1 MAKPEQVLQIEP
13 QHELTFVGP
22 FTTAVSAVMSLKNP
36 SDRKVCFKIK
46 TTAPK
51 RYCVKPNSGV
61 IDPRDRVQ
69 VAVSLQPFEYD
80 PLEKNRHKFM
90 VQAMFAPEGEINSD
104 SLWKETDSSQLMD
117 SKLKCVFVMPVPDS
131 NNVVTAN
138 GAPSSGEKQASE
150 FHAATNSAVNA
161 NQAMTSSSS
170 PKLRHSAEIADTN
183 ADKSGELKKSVDEI
197 RNLQAE
203 ISTLR
208 QENLQL
214 KEEALRQKR
223 LASSRSGISNESS
236 SSRGGHASG
245 SSHDSFTVQAMS
257 PDATALSTT
266 YIYAALFVLV
276 LGIIIGKW
284 IF

>member
-1 MAKPEQVLQIEP
+1 MAKPEQVLIIEP

-36 SDRKVCFKIK
+36 TDRKLCFKIK

-61 IDPRDRVQ
+61 IDPKQKVQ

-90 VQAMFAPEGEINSD
+90 VQAMYAPEGEINSD
-104 SLWKETDSSQLMD
+104 SLWKETDSSNLMD
-117 SKLKCVFVMPVPDS
+117 SKLKCVFVMPMPDS
-131 NNVVTAN
+131 NNVTAN
-138 GAPSSGEKQASE
+138 GAATSETSKPASE
-150 FHAATNSAVNA
+150 FHAATNSAVSA
-161 NQAMTSSSS
+161 TQAMTSSSS
-170 PKLRHSAEIADTN
+170 PKLRHSAEITDNA

-197 RNLQAE
+197 RNLQTE

-223 LASSRSGISNESS
+223 LASSRSGIGNEV
-236 SSRGGHASG
+236 SSRSG
-245 SSHDSFTVQAMS
+245 AGSHDSFTVQAMS

-266 YIYAALFVLV
+266 YIYAALVVLI